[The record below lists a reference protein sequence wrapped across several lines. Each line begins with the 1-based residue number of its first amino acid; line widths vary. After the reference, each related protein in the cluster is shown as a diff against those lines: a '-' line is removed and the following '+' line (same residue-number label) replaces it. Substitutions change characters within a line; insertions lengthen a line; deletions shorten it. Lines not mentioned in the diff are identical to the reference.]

1 MIKFQLVKAPMDDG
15 SLPADRWYM
24 PLDLLT
30 VASAAENAGC
40 EAAILDGGILSFGE
54 ISKVIGR
61 DVEVVG
67 LSYSVMSIRNLE
79 RLARLAHE
87 RGALVVLGGQAA
99 TASAASLIQEPF
111 VDIVIAGDGE
121 LAICEIV
128 KQMAHAK
135 WNPAKIPNGLS
146 YIDHKFVKGP
156 SVEVPSDDIG
166 KFSRFAGRVDPE
178 DYVGQ
183 FAEGNTLKNISA
195 VRATNI
201 FSKRGCHGR
210 CSFCARTDKRLRSRD
225 PNEIITEMLDLTR
238 RFHLDYI
245 IDHSDTWIPDLAW
258 VRRFVAE
265 RSRLDN
271 GAPKMMIFADARHLS
286 TAAIDLLPEA
296 GIDNVL
302 LGVESASKRILLKN
316 GKPNSK
322 RKIFDAIQRLVDKG
336 IKVSASFVLGL
347 IGEDDASLA
356 ETCRFTEQLSYLSGV
371 RCYCNVI
378 MPLPGSP
385 AWSVFMA
392 SGAGKNWSRA
402 LDYRLDA
409 VRHDFIRTHTSVT
422 GGLDRLL
429 KERDNILASNDLRQ
443 LEFAR

>member
-1 MIKFQLVKAPMDDG
+1 MDDG
-15 SLPADRWYM
+15 SLPEDRWYM

-30 VASAAENAGC
+30 VATAAENTGC
-40 EAAILDGGILSFGE
+40 KTAILDGGILSFNE

-61 DVEVVG
+61 DVDVVG
-67 LSYSVMSIRNLE
+67 FSYSVMSVRNLE
-79 RLARLAHE
+79 KLARLAHE
-87 RGALVVLGGQAA
+87 RGSLVVLGGQAA
-99 TASAASLIQEPF
+99 TASAASLAREPF

-121 LAICEIV
+121 PAICEIAN
-128 KQMAHAK
+128 QIAHDK
-135 WNPAKIPNGLS
+135 WNPTRIPNSLS
-146 YIDHKFVKGP
+146 FSGNKFLKGP
-156 SVEVPSDDIG
+156 VAEIPSDDIG
-166 KFSRFAGRVDPE
+166 KFSRFAGSVNPE
-178 DYVGQ
+178 DYIGE

-195 VRATNI
+195 VRAANI

-210 CSFCARTDKRLRSRD
+210 CSFCGRTDKRIRARNPS
-225 PNEIITEMLDLTR
+225 EILAEIHDLTHS
-238 RFHLDYI
+238 FHLDYI
-245 IDHSDTWIPDLAW
+245 IDHSDTWMSDISW

-265 RSRLDN
+265 RSKMDIGLPN
-271 GAPKMMIFADARHLS
+271 MMIFADSRHLN
-286 TAAIDLLPEA
+286 TAAIDLLPKA

-322 RKIFDAIQRLVDKG
+322 RKVFDVIQRLVDKE

-356 ETCRFTEQLSYLSGV
+356 ETCSFAEQLSHLSGV

-378 MPLPGSP
+378 IPLPGSP
-385 AWSVFMA
+385 AWAEFMA
-392 SGAGKNWSRA
+392 SGVGERWSRA
-402 LDYRLDA
+402 LDYRLDS
-409 VRHDFIRTHTSVT
+409 VREDFIRTHTRIT

-429 KERDNILASNDLRQ
+429 KERDIILANNDLRR